1 MQITCLGRPGAFA
14 SQITRSRIF
23 SSTNSL
29 VLHFGKCYSGGSS
42 AKLVLLRQAF
52 CSSFNRNSYFRRY
65 FMAKLFWGL
74 LKTAR
79 PRQWIKNFAVF
90 AALVFSGTLFDPT
103 NQFKILAVF
112 VLFCIFSSAT
122 YFLNDIFD
130 IERDKLHPFKKK
142 RPIASGLIPLPL
154 AIITAFSLIVISL
167 PLSYSLSPA
176 FFFAALTYLI
186 MQIFYSAYL
195 KQIILIDIL
204 VTAAGFV
211 LRVYAG
217 VWAIDAHLNVWFLL
231 SISSFALFLAIGK
244 RRSERTLMEANASAH
259 RETLLHYPEN
269 LLDILTSMFATSA
282 WLTYA
287 FFAFLQPPIQAKQ
300 AFNDL
305 LGGLELP
312 FSEAKYL
319 MATVPVVIYAVMR
332 YLYIIYEKKEG
343 ESPERVLLSDK
354 PLLTSVLL
362 WIIMVVGIIYFLGA

>member
-1 MQITCLGRPGAFA
+1 MVKFL
-14 SQITRSRIF
+14 
-23 SSTNSL
+23 
-29 VLHFGKCYSGGSS
+29 
-42 AKLVLLRQAF
+42 
-52 CSSFNRNSYFRRY
+52 
-65 FMAKLFWGL
+65 WGL
-74 LKTAR
+74 IKATR

-90 AALVFSGTLFDPT
+90 AALIFSGTLLDHT
-103 NQFKILAVF
+103 NQIKTLQAFL
-112 VLFCIFSSAT
+112 LFCIFSSST
-122 YFLNDIFD
+122 YLLNDVFD
-130 IERDKLHPFKKK
+130 INRDKLHPFKRK
-142 RPIASGLIPLPL
+142 RPIASGLLPAPVAVSL
-154 AIITAFSLIVISL
+154 ALLLIIIFLPFS
-167 PLSYSLSPA
+167 YKLSPA
-176 FFFAALTYLI
+176 FFFAALTYLLL
-186 MQIFYSAYL
+186 QLFYSTYL
-195 KQIILIDIL
+195 KQVILLDVL
-204 VTAAGFV
+204 VIAAGFV

-231 SISSFALFLAIGK
+231 SVTSFALFLAIGK
-244 RRSERTLMEANASAH
+244 RRSERTLMEGQASAH

-343 ESPERVLLSDK
+343 ESPERVLLSDT
-354 PLLTSVLL
+354 PMLTTTVIWLIL
-362 WIIMVVGIIYFLGA
+362 VIGIIYFLGV